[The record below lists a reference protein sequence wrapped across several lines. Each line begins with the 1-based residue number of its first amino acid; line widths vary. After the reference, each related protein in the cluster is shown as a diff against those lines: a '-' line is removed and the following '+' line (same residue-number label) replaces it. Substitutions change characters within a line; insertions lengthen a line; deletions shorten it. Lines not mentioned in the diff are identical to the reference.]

1 MEKYT
6 NKKYWLNKAFV
17 DNNYKFTSTKV
28 TYEEFLTIIAKKEY
42 NLKQL
47 NISAPAISK
56 MLKRIFPDR
65 QDNSKIWTFLLSKIE
80 RKFCSKCEKVKSLS
94 NFTKNIARKDNVN
107 SWCRYCY
114 KQYQVDNSDLFRF
127 YTAERRAIIAE
138 RTVNFDQLGIKDF
151 YKKCPKG
158 YHVDHIVPLKGDK
171 ISGLHVLSNL
181 QYLLAVD
188 NLKKSNKY

>member
-1 MEKYT
+1 MLYLVNRLGIEPRKLARRIKSPFQVTNAWTRSISLSKKSLAKLLTVCYILDMEKYT

-65 QDNSKIWTFLLSKIE
+65 QDNSKI
-80 RKFCSKCEKVKSLS
+80 
-94 NFTKNIARKDNVN
+94 
-107 SWCRYCY
+107 
-114 KQYQVDNSDLFRF
+114 
-127 YTAERRAIIAE
+127 
-138 RTVNFDQLGIKDF
+138 
-151 YKKCPKG
+151 
-158 YHVDHIVPLKGDK
+158 
-171 ISGLHVLSNL
+171 
-181 QYLLAVD
+181 
-188 NLKKSNKY
+188 